1 MGELRRT
8 EMQNA
13 EKWFFFIPPQ
23 EQNKSTLS
31 NLGEAIE
38 RDNNE
43 FAIEEFGRGATVLRN
58 RLSLS
63 NAKTA
68 DVTVWYNNPGQA
80 YFLCI
85 SVMLIVNYTVLRN
98 VAPRGDELS
107 FLTNIARNL
116 FIGSGHWI

>member
-1 MGELRRT
+1 V
-8 EMQNA
+8 
-13 EKWFFFIPPQ
+13 FFFIPPQ

-68 DVTVWYNNPGQA
+68 DVTV
-80 YFLCI
+80 
-85 SVMLIVNYTVLRN
+85 
-98 VAPRGDELS
+98 
-107 FLTNIARNL
+107 
-116 FIGSGHWI
+116 

>member
-1 MGELRRT
+1 MYFIHGFHGRAATRRD
-8 EMQNA
+8 A
-13 EKWFFFIPPQ
+13 KCWKGFFLFHL
-23 EQNKSTLS
+23 KSKIKVLS

-68 DVTVWYNNPGQA
+68 DVTVWYTIILA
-80 YFLCI
+80 R
-85 SVMLIVNYTVLRN
+85 LIFCAIR
-98 VAPRGDELS
+98 
-107 FLTNIARNL
+107 
-116 FIGSGHWI
+116 

>member
-1 MGELRRT
+1 VI
-8 EMQNA
+8 
-13 EKWFFFIPPQ
+13 FFIPPQ

-68 DVTVWYNNPGQA
+68 DVTV
-80 YFLCI
+80 
-85 SVMLIVNYTVLRN
+85 
-98 VAPRGDELS
+98 
-107 FLTNIARNL
+107 
-116 FIGSGHWI
+116 